1 MISSFLTPDNIGTKY
16 YHAKEYTKGLVEYF
30 PEHERIARNKPK
42 DNKPAGL
49 PDTTDGTTASIIRKT
64 PKRIVQQLP
73 TGTIETTDED
83 WVGVYAEFVYTNK
96 ILPYANED
104 YDLIQK
110 SWTAIERGLTFGSA
124 AVYTPFLNHSGYF
137 CTDMVLPYWGDIFL
151 QPGKKSGYACD
162 YIFMRS
168 WWQPEDIDTIIAKEN
183 KLAKE
188 AKERGESYEQT
199 WDTAALKAIKDSR
212 SSKDEEGMQ
221 PHEDDKSID
230 SDAIEIVTGFQTG
243 VGSTFYT
250 FHPSGGD
257 KHQSEVKI
265 LRKKTNPDPRG
276 KVPIDWFYAD
286 LDGLNPLG
294 RGIVELI
301 GPLQDLID
309 RNMQTFEYNRLL
321 AMRPPIIKRGSFSKR
336 KIVLSP
342 DAIIDLGTDQQ
353 ADISPLNIDT
363 TSITSYPELYG
374 LKKSQLLNL
383 VSSPDTSISAEVGNP
398 GFGKTPTALKQ
409 QEAVVSVDDNYIRKM
424 FEAFFEHW
432 SETAVN
438 IYFAE
443 HTGIEEVQL
452 DSKTADSLRKLAKEE
467 KFDERQLSE
476 DNILLVNYDLLK
488 PELKFRVDA
497 STSKMKNDEKQGEIL
512 TSLIQGIDNS
522 PTLSQIMAQ
531 YPEKGLEMWNKLI
544 DSVGLEDP
552 EKLKFDVDETMQ
564 QQAEMAQQ
572 AQMEQQMLPQGEIDP
587 SQIPEAQVVGDEQM
601 AEPTDPLQDIYQMF
615 LDQGIPDEL
624 AREAADM
631 AARGA
636 SPEQVMEDLNEVL
649 NAGR

>member
-1 MISSFLTPDNIGTKY
+1 MILSFLKPENIGKKFY
-16 YHAKEYTKGLVEYF
+16 AAQEYTRGLVEDF

-73 TGTIETTDED
+73 TGHIETVDDDD
-83 WVGVYAEFVYTNK
+83 WIGVFAEFVYTNE
-96 ILPYANED
+96 ILPYANEE

-110 SWTAIERGLTFGSA
+110 SWTVIERGLTFGSA
-124 AVYTPFLNHSGYF
+124 AVYTPFMNHSGRF
-137 CTDMVLPYWGDIFL
+137 TTDMSLVYWGDVFV

-162 YIFMRS
+162 YLFIRS
-168 WWQPEDIDTIIAKEN
+168 WWQPEDIEAIIDKE
-183 KLAKE
+183 KQLKKAAE
-188 AKERGESYEQT
+188 DRGEKYEAT
-199 WDTAALKAIKDSR
+199 WDIKALESIKDFKN
-212 SSKDEEGMQ
+212 SKDEEGMQ
-221 PHEDDKSID
+221 PHEDEQAID
-230 SDAIEIVTGFQTG
+230 SDAIEIVTGFQRG
-243 VGSTFYT
+243 IGGTFYT
-250 FHPSGGD
+250 FHPSGGE
-257 KHQSEVKI
+257 KNPGECKI
-265 LRKKTNPDPRG
+265 LRKKKNPDPRG
-276 KVPIDWFYAD
+276 KMPVDWFYGD

-321 AMRPPIIKRGSFSKR
+321 AMRPPIVKRGSFSKR

-342 DAIIDLGTDQQ
+342 DAIIDLGTDAQ
-353 ADISPLNIDT
+353 ADISPLNVDT
-363 TSITSYPELYG
+363 TAITSYPELYG

-409 QEAVVSVDDNYIRKM
+409 QESIVSVDDNYIRKM

-438 IYFAE
+438 LYFAE
-443 HTGIEEVQL
+443 RKGIEEVQL
-452 DSKTADSLRKLAKEE
+452 DDKTADELRKLGKEGA
-467 KFDERQLSE
+467 FDLRQLSD
-476 DNILLVNYDLLK
+476 DNILLVNYDQLN

-512 TSLIQGIDNS
+512 TSLIQGIDGS
-522 PTLSQIMAQ
+522 PTLSALLSS
-531 YPEKGLEMWNKLI
+531 YPEKGLELWNKLI

-552 EKLKFDVDETMQ
+552 EKLRFDVEETMKQ
-564 QQAEMAQQ
+564 MQEAQQ
-572 AQMEQQMLPQGEIDP
+572 MQQEQAMEEQAMLPQGEIDP
-587 SQIPEAQVVGDEQM
+587 SQVPEAEVVETPMD
-601 AEPTDPLQDIYQMF
+601 AIYQSF
-615 LDQGIPDEL
+615 VDQGIPEDL
-624 AREAADM
+624 AIDAADM

-636 SPEQVMEDLNEVL
+636 TVDEVMQSLQEVM
-649 NAGR
+649 NAGG